1 MPVNILE
8 YSVQN
13 IHRIVYAEKGGK
25 GGNPM
30 NDRAVSMLENYEI
43 NVLRTYRGRSAIIC
57 ETDQGLKVLREYR
70 GTEERIA
77 RIDQLLRAVR
87 EKSGY
92 LLDTYVQNK
101 EGTYLCRD
109 REQNT
114 YLLKDY
120 YEGKECVPEDMSD
133 IGMAFAHMAKLHKAM
148 RVPLGAQDIPAQGNN
163 GLLHEIH
170 KRNAELKRGKKFIR
184 GRANRSNFENFLLVN
199 YDFFLKKALTIEE
212 ELKEEDFSEY
222 DRAILAE
229 GAFCHGDFQY
239 HNIVFTS
246 TGPAVMNFEKFQWD
260 SGIKDFS
267 LFFRKVMEKNGWDP
281 GCAEICTE
289 NYLKERELSSAE
301 KKLLLYRLSYPE
313 KFWKIVNFY
322 INSRKSVVM
331 ERNTDKLK
339 KVMEQEPLR
348 EKGISFLESL
358 LYNVREGR

>member
-1 MPVNILE
+1 MKMVPSENLE
-8 YSVQN
+8 YSPKN

-30 NDRAVSMLENYEI
+30 NDRAVSMLENYEL

-77 RIDQLLRAVR
+77 KIDRLLRAVR

-92 LLDTYVQNK
+92 LLDAYIPNK
-101 EGTYLCRD
+101 EGSYLCRD

-120 YEGKECVPEDMSD
+120 YEGKECVPTDMSD
-133 IGMAFAHMAKLHKAM
+133 IGMAFNHMAKLHQAM
-148 RVPLGAQDIPAQGNN
+148 RVPLDVKDVPLLGNS

-184 GRANRSNFENFLLVN
+184 GRANRSHFENFLLIN
-199 YDFFLKKALTIEE
+199 YDFFLKKALAIEE
-212 ELKEEDFSEY
+212 RLEREDFSEY
-222 DRAILAE
+222 NRKVLAE

-246 TGPAVMNFEKFQWD
+246 SGPAVMNFEKFQWD
-260 SGIKDFS
+260 SGIRDFS
-267 LFFRKVMEKNGWDP
+267 LFFRKVMEKNGWDL
-281 GCAEICTE
+281 GCAEVCAE
-289 NYLKERELSSAE
+289 NYLKERPLSEAE
-301 KKLLLYRLSYPE
+301 KKLLVYRLSYPE

-331 ERNTDKLK
+331 ERNTDKLEK
-339 KVMEQEPLR
+339 IMEQEPLR
-348 EKGISFLESL
+348 EKGVSFLESL
-358 LYNVREGR
+358 LYNHT

>member
-1 MPVNILE
+1 
-8 YSVQN
+8 
-13 IHRIVYAEKGGK
+13 
-25 GGNPM
+25 M
-30 NDRAVSMLENYEI
+30 NDRAVSILENYEL

-77 RIDQLLRAVR
+77 KIDQLLRTVR

-92 LLDTYVQNK
+92 LLDAYIQNK

-114 YLLKDY
+114 YILKDY
-120 YEGKECVPEDMSD
+120 YEGKECSPADMTD

-148 RVPLGAQDIPAQGNN
+148 RVPQEVPAQGNS

-184 GRANRSNFENFLLVN
+184 SRASRSNFENFLLIN
-199 YDFFLKKALTIEE
+199 YDFFMKKALAIEE
-212 ELKEEDFSEY
+212 QLEGEDFGEY
-222 DRAILAE
+222 DRAILTE
-229 GAFCHGDFQY
+229 GVFCHGDFQY

-246 TGPAVMNFEKFQWD
+246 SGPAVMNFEKFQWD
-260 SGIKDFS
+260 SGIRDFS
-267 LFFRKVMEKNGWDP
+267 LFFRKVMEKNGWDLS
-281 GCAEICTE
+281 CAEICAE
-289 NYLKERELSSAE
+289 NYLKEREMSATE
-301 KKLLLYRLSYPE
+301 KKLLIYRLSYPE

-322 INSRKSVVM
+322 INTRKSVVM

-339 KVMEQEPLR
+339 KIMEQEPLR
-348 EKGISFLESL
+348 EKGVSFLESL
-358 LYNVREGR
+358 LYNHT

>member
-1 MPVNILE
+1 
-8 YSVQN
+8 
-13 IHRIVYAEKGGK
+13 
-25 GGNPM
+25 M
-30 NDRAVSMLENYEI
+30 NDRAVSILENYEL

-77 RIDQLLRAVR
+77 RIDRLLRAVR

-92 LLDTYVQNK
+92 LLDAYVKNK
-101 EGTYLCRD
+101 EGGYLCRD
-109 REQNT
+109 REQNA

-120 YEGKECVPEDMSD
+120 YEGKECAPMDMAD
-133 IGMAFAHMAKLHKAM
+133 IGAAFSHMAKLHQAM
-148 RVPLGAQDIPAQGNN
+148 RVPPDGEEIPSRSDN

-184 GRANRSNFENFLLVN
+184 GRANRGNFENFLLLN
-199 YDFFLKKALTIEE
+199 YDFFLKKALEIEE
-212 ELKEEDFSEY
+212 RLEREDFGEY
-222 DRAILAE
+222 EREIFAQ

-246 TGPAVMNFEKFQWD
+246 TEPAVMNFEKFQWD
-260 SGIKDFS
+260 SGVRDFS
-267 LFFRKVMEKNGWDP
+267 LFFRKVMEKNAWDP
-281 GCAEICTE
+281 DCAKVCAE
-289 NYLKERELSSAE
+289 NYLKERPFSTAE
-301 KKLLLYRLSYPE
+301 KKLLIYRLSYPE

-358 LYNVREGR
+358 LYNG

>member
-1 MPVNILE
+1 
-8 YSVQN
+8 
-13 IHRIVYAEKGGK
+13 
-25 GGNPM
+25 M
-30 NDRAVSMLENYEI
+30 NDRAVSMLENYEL
-43 NVLRTYRGRSAIIC
+43 NVLRTYKGRSAIIC

-77 RIDQLLRAVR
+77 KIDWLLRTVR

-92 LLDTYVQNK
+92 LLDAYVKNK
-101 EGTYLCRD
+101 EGGYLCRD

-120 YEGKECVPEDMSD
+120 YEGKECIPTDMTD
-133 IGMAFAHMAKLHKAM
+133 IGMAFSHMARLHKVM
-148 RVPLGAQDIPAQGNN
+148 RVPLDGKEILPQGSS
-163 GLLHEIH
+163 GFLHEVH

-199 YDFFLKKALTIEE
+199 YDFFLKKALLIEE
-212 ELKEEDFSEY
+212 QLEREDFSGY
-222 DRAILAE
+222 DREVISG

-246 TGPAVMNFEKFQWD
+246 TEPAVMNFEKFQWD
-260 SGIKDFS
+260 SGIRDFA
-267 LFFRKVMEKNGWDP
+267 LFFRKVMEKNAWDP
-281 GCAEICTE
+281 DCAEICAGH
-289 NYLKERELSSAE
+289 YLKERTLSAEE
-301 KKLLLYRLSYPE
+301 KKLLVYRLSYPE

-331 ERNTDKLK
+331 ERNTEKLK
-339 KVMEQEPLR
+339 KAMEQEPLR

-358 LYNVREGR
+358 LYNR

>member
-1 MPVNILE
+1 
-8 YSVQN
+8 
-13 IHRIVYAEKGGK
+13 
-25 GGNPM
+25 M

-43 NVLRTYRGRSAIIC
+43 NVLRTYKGRSAIIC

-92 LLDTYVQNK
+92 LLDTYVRNK

-133 IGMAFAHMAKLHKAM
+133 IGRAFAHMAKLHKVL
-148 RVPLGAQDIPAQGNN
+148 RVPSGTLDIPAQGNN

-199 YDFFLKKALTIEE
+199 YDFFLKKALSIEE
-212 ELKEEDFSEY
+212 KLEGENFSEY

-267 LFFRKVMEKNGWDP
+267 LFFRKVMEKNGWDLR
-281 GCAEICTE
+281 CAEICTE

-358 LYNVREGR
+358 LYNGDKGLTLRI